1 MNWYTVPLI
10 LMRKDLALFFE
21 IMSKLPWFVDATCHV
36 SVWWHDVILL
46 LVIHCPNNKNDL
58 VERLVLS
65 NKTSILPSPSL
76 KLTWPL
82 KIGGGETIL
91 SFGFWPIFRGEVL
104 VSGKCS
110 SSNILHQAPYF
121 AMRALGIQNFE
132 QTFVVDVGRHAP
144 WRQVKVM
151 SFFSVGGVGM
161 AQQKGNPSQLLKYT
175 PQKTN
180 ICRPSKMM
188 LGRRTIYFTFF
199 GVLDGFLGEKSGRLG
214 SQTRIFS
221 YLKLLPRGSVAFG
234 GGLEPLAIPMISHD
248 DIPRCC
254 WGDTPHL
261 RPHNSPG
268 TCSMPGNQLQKR
280 LEAET
285 MLLGSFKKGNQ
296 NI

>member
-1 MNWYTVPLI
+1 MVGRRSFPLGFG
-10 LMRKDLALFFE
+10 RFSGAKC
-21 IMSKLPWFVDATCHV
+21 WFQ
-36 SVWWHDVILL
+36 
-46 LVIHCPNNKNDL
+46 
-58 VERLVLS
+58 
-65 NKTSILPSPSL
+65 
-76 KLTWPL
+76 
-82 KIGGGETIL
+82 
-91 SFGFWPIFRGEVL
+91 
-104 VSGKCS
+104 GKCS

-221 YLKLLPRGSVAFG
+221 YLKLLPRGKRGIWG
-234 GGLEPLAIPMISHD
+234 GVGTLSNSHD
-248 DIPRCC
+248 IPWWYTALC